1 MSRNALR
8 WHGAVGHCEVH
19 YLATTDPG
27 TATGL

>member
-8 WHGAVGHCEVH
+8 WDGAGHCEVH